1 MGFGVFTAEDGT
13 AGNSTSSRCEE
24 AAISAASAAGA
35 EWALLR
41 ASIESNFSAHSTHTL
56 CACHVEIA
64 EMMGVKQPQVSN
76 WLNGKRIPTASNL
89 IKLAD
94 ILEEYPEDLL
104 DKLEVIKQEN
114 NF

>member
-1 MGFGVFTAEDGT
+1 MKKIVYKAEFTD
-13 AGNSTSSRCEE
+13 EE
-24 AAISAASAAGA
+24 ANAINTI
-35 EWALLR
+35 LKKKNVL
-41 ASIESNFSAHSTHTL
+41 NTKFTQ
-56 CACHVEIA
+56 VEIA

-94 ILEEYPEDLL
+94 ILNEYPEELL
-104 DKLEVIKQEN
+104 NKLEQIKQEN